1 MTSSNQEVFDQDS
14 TEMTYYDQLSKS
26 MNQVGTDGIVT
37 YRFKDRELSE
47 IVVGMSAAEANTIIA
62 ALEYAANQVADSE
75 IAVFEES
82 DRESNAADAAYA
94 ADLALKLRYAVSK
107 T

>member
-26 MNQVGTDGIVT
+26 MNQAGPGEIVT
-37 YRFKDRELSE
+37 YKFKDRELSE
-47 IVVGMSAAEANTIIA
+47 IVVGMSAAEANIIIA

-75 IAVFEES
+75 IAVFDES
-82 DRESNAADAAYA
+82 DRESNMSEAAYA
-94 ADLALKLRYAVSK
+94 ANLALKLRDAVSR